1 MGADH
6 VLSARRGAVSD
17 APGVLVPVRPHLWS
31 VPAEPITFWQTFVG
45 KELRCCL
52 TEAERN
58 EEA

>member
-31 VPAEPITFWQTFVG
+31 VPAEPITFW
-45 KELRCCL
+45 
-52 TEAERN
+52 
-58 EEA
+58 